1 LVKKY
6 TVRYSVLKYNHHMTK
21 SKSTP
26 SKTKPP
32 RKPFFV
38 SLRWKFISPLF
49 IVALFIASVGAF
61 LVARYLAGG
70 LVISQENVLLQ
81 SSRAVADRAADLY
94 DHQRTE
100 SQRVAFTIGIPEAI
114 EAEDADALQP
124 MLESLARVGG
134 LDSVIVTD
142 AEGREVLGVQQVET
156 DGETAFA
163 LSDKTDLSQQ
173 PIIRSVLDDAYVG
186 ATGLLRTP
194 SGVMLFT
201 ATPINLGDEFM
212 GIALVGQRLTTIT
225 EALKGSAIADL
236 AIYGPEGELLGT
248 TFPESDDRTSLSLPP
263 EVFAQ
268 AAIAVQQIPVQTI
281 SIDGYGYQAAYQ
293 PLNFGPN
300 TLGVVGAFMLDN
312 VPFVTET
319 GRQLTALM
327 AAALAG
333 GVVCIAYVGIS
344 RISGRANRIQQVVA
358 ALATGE
364 GKIRTNMKAR
374 DEIGALGQALD
385 HFADYSQQQ
394 QDALKQTLRRQRRE
408 TAHVLSV
415 LECLPDGVVVQDL
428 EGRVMLMNDHAR
440 GLLGSQRVFRSSGLH
455 ELSAVVTQVLGTALA
470 PGLYALGDPQR
481 VGLDGRMLSAQA
493 AAVVLP
499 VSEKRLGTVIILRDI
514 TDHVRQERDREVMLN
529 HLAQNVQT
537 PLAQLGRAGARVPS
551 DMMNGFA
558 REITRHAIA
567 LQKMIVDLREIS
579 NIDTYTI
586 RRAQRPLRLETLV
599 WTVANEWRQI
609 AQANRLKLHVI
620 IEQKGLYVLGDE
632 KRLRWA
638 IGNLMDNA
646 IKYTLPGG
654 ALTLEIKAESD
665 GLANLRIRDNGVG
678 IGRDERELVFKRFYR
693 GTPATSDGRLIQT
706 PGMGQGLYVAKQI
719 FEAHGGKISMKS
731 TQGVGTAIYFS
742 LPLTA
747 PVTMPIFEPEVDLD
761 GDTVRL
767 PENFLVELGRD

>member
-1 LVKKY
+1 
-6 TVRYSVLKYNHHMTK
+6 
-21 SKSTP
+21 
-26 SKTKPP
+26 
-32 RKPFFV
+32 
-38 SLRWKFISPLF
+38 
-49 IVALFIASVGAF
+49 
-61 LVARYLAGG
+61 
-70 LVISQENVLLQ
+70 
-81 SSRAVADRAADLY
+81 
-94 DHQRTE
+94 
-100 SQRVAFTIGIPEAI
+100 
-114 EAEDADALQP
+114 
-124 MLESLARVGG
+124 
-134 LDSVIVTD
+134 
-142 AEGREVLGVQQVET
+142 
-156 DGETAFA
+156 
-163 LSDKTDLSQQ
+163 
-173 PIIRSVLDDAYVG
+173 
-186 ATGLLRTP
+186 
-194 SGVMLFT
+194 
-201 ATPINLGDEFM
+201 
-212 GIALVGQRLTTIT
+212 
-225 EALKGSAIADL
+225 
-236 AIYGPEGELLGT
+236 
-248 TFPESDDRTSLSLPP
+248 
-263 EVFAQ
+263 
-268 AAIAVQQIPVQTI
+268 
-281 SIDGYGYQAAYQ
+281 
-293 PLNFGPN
+293 
-300 TLGVVGAFMLDN
+300 
-312 VPFVTET
+312 
-319 GRQLTALM
+319 
-327 AAALAG
+327 
-333 GVVCIAYVGIS
+333 
-344 RISGRANRIQQVVA
+344 
-358 ALATGE
+358 
-364 GKIRTNMKAR
+364 
-374 DEIGALGQALD
+374 
-385 HFADYSQQQ
+385 
-394 QDALKQTLRRQRRE
+394 
-408 TAHVLSV
+408 
-415 LECLPDGVVVQDL
+415 
-428 EGRVMLMNDHAR
+428 
-440 GLLGSQRVFRSSGLH
+440 
-455 ELSAVVTQVLGTALA
+455 
-470 PGLYALGDPQR
+470 
-481 VGLDGRMLSAQA
+481 MLSAQA

-678 IGRDERELVFKRFYR
+678 IGRDERELVFTRFYR